1 MRAKKLKLNRHL
13 YLRNGVWW
21 TRIMRNGIEV
31 RQTTGCPVS
40 EVVAARN
47 VRDKRL
53 GEGAEDRAGY
63 ERPVEPLLLGVLI
76 DRYMRE
82 ECQKYDREKGG
93 EQPGTK
99 RSVESDQ
106 SSKKRILCH
115 LSPSLSAATID
126 RERLLD
132 CARGIER
139 EKPAPAAGTRR
150 KTFAFL
156 RRVFS
161 WALENRRKTGIT
173 RTPFAELIRADRAR
187 LFPRVAKRGHL
198 YSSDE
203 LRGIY
208 DALPSH
214 LVPFVRFAVHTGMRL
229 REITTLT
236 WENVDRERRVAHV
249 EARFAKNGQQREVA
263 LGEVTCSVLDALR
276 TAETLPTD
284 HVFLGRRGKPI
295 LDVRSGFDAAVLKA
309 WKPSKPGEKKPRF
322 HDLRKTGAT
331 RVEAVSS
338 KAVAKAFL
346 GHADA
351 DVTDTY
357 ILADLDAVRNA
368 VNRAAFAIDGTELP
382 GVVRFES
389 RTARQTARLPQA
401 AQVSEDA
408 I

>member
-1 MRAKKLKLNRHL
+1 MTSRKSKLNAHL

-21 TRIMRNGIEV
+21 TRIMRNGVEV
-31 RQTTGCPVS
+31 RRSTGCPAPEIAS
-40 EVVAARN
+40 ARKI
-47 VRDKRL
+47 RDKRL
-53 GEGAEDRAGY
+53 AEGAEDRAGY
-63 ERPVEPLLLGVLI
+63 ERPVEPLLLGALI
-76 DRYMRE
+76 DRYMTE
-82 ECQKYDREKGG
+82 ECQEYDREKGG
-93 EQPGTK
+93 EQAGTK
-99 RSVESDQ
+99 RSVESDR
-106 SSKKRILCH
+106 SSKKRILRH
-115 LSPSLSAATID
+115 LSPSLSAAAID

-132 CARGIER
+132 CARGVER
-139 EKPAPAAGTRR
+139 EKPVPAPGTRR

-161 WALENRRKTGIT
+161 WALENRRKTGVT
-173 RTPFAELIRADRAR
+173 RTPFAELIRTDRAR

-198 YSSDE
+198 YSADE
-203 LRGIY
+203 LRAVY
-208 DALPSH
+208 DALPCH

-276 TAETLPTD
+276 PSATLPTD
-284 HVFLGRRGKPI
+284 HVFLGRRGRPI
-295 LDVRSGFDAAVLKA
+295 LDVRSGFDAAVRKA

-357 ILADLDAVRNA
+357 ILADLDAVRDA
-368 VNRAAFAIDGTELP
+368 VNRAAFSVDGTMLP
-382 GVVRFES
+382 GVVRFEPKPQ
-389 RTARQTARLPQA
+389 RQTAQQA
-401 AQVSEDA
+401 QASGE
-408 I
+408 